1 MSSFEWME
9 MQTLATEIAAARARL
24 SAARRSNNRD
34 LVRTLEEEIA
44 AAEARRIGLRAS
56 ITTDVVGA
64 AEPAA
69 RPEATEVTE
78 NPADPA
84 VVEEPQQ
91 SPVDESEPPIMSE
104 GVVVMSDQL
113 VAIDAIEGASR
124 QLGARRAEMLA
135 RHAEELRALDA
146 DQNEIDAM
154 AQAMNAFLRKYNLA
168 PAERAVVQFDEERDL
183 RLQVHG

>member
-69 RPEATEVTE
+69 RPEAPEVTE
-78 NPADPA
+78 NPAA
-84 VVEEPQQ
+84 AAVEEPQQ